1 MKIRPD
7 QLPEKGYFLL
17 DKLEHKELPVFLR
30 KYLNKRTTI
39 SIVFYGLNI
48 FFLLIAIF
56 LFVVNFQQE
65 MLTNLDWAYHY
76 FIGFSIAF
84 LLVPLHEYI
93 HVLAYKS
100 QGAKNTSY
108 DSNIKKFYF
117 LALAD
122 KFESLPMHFLKF
134 HGGSDVDHVLDA
146 MEYAAYVY
154 DVDHIILD
162 NMQFMIS
169 RTASQAKKG
178 GGSAYDKFDM
188 QDVAIEKFRKFATDY
203 NVHVSLVVHPRKEDE
218 NVKLG
223 ISSFYGSAKATQ
235 EADTVLILQ
244 SDGKRK
250 FVDVR
255 KNRFDGTL
263 GHVPLYFDR
272 KSGRYTETDTNVAS
286 PPRTS
291 VPQGVSA
298 MGGVSSIKA
307 TYNDIRNQHP
317 L

>member
-1 MKIRPD
+1 MYGILKRHLEMKIRPD

-100 QGAKNTSY
+100 QGAKITSY

-117 LALAD
+117 MALAD
-122 KFESLPMHFLKF
+122 KFVANKNEFRIVALAPFISIT
-134 HGGSDVDHVLDA
+134 
-146 MEYAAYVY
+146 
-154 DVDHIILD
+154 IILLLLLT
-162 NMQFMIS
+162 IS
-169 RTASQAKKG
+169 S
-178 GGSAYDKFDM
+178 
-188 QDVAIEKFRKFATDY
+188 Y
-203 NVHVSLVVHPRKEDE
+203 NWLLTI
-218 NVKLG
+218 LG
-223 ISSFYGSAKATQ
+223 ILLCHTAMCSGDFALLCYFEFHSDKEVVTYDDVENKISYFYGRPVK
-235 EADTVLILQ
+235 
-244 SDGKRK
+244 GK
-250 FVDVR
+250 
-255 KNRFDGTL
+255 
-263 GHVPLYFDR
+263 
-272 KSGRYTETDTNVAS
+272 
-286 PPRTS
+286 
-291 VPQGVSA
+291 
-298 MGGVSSIKA
+298 
-307 TYNDIRNQHP
+307 
-317 L
+317 

>member
-30 KYLNKRTTI
+30 KYLNKRSTI

-122 KFESLPMHFLKF
+122 KFVANKNEFRIVVLAPFISISMILLLLLTISSYNWSLT
-134 HGGSDVDHVLDA
+134 
-146 MEYAAYVY
+146 
-154 DVDHIILD
+154 I
-162 NMQFMIS
+162 
-169 RTASQAKKG
+169 
-178 GGSAYDKFDM
+178 
-188 QDVAIEKFRKFATDY
+188 
-203 NVHVSLVVHPRKEDE
+203 
-218 NVKLG
+218 LG
-223 ISSFYGSAKATQ
+223 ILLCHTAMSSGDFALLCYFEFHRDKEVVTYDNVEEKASYFYGRNI
-235 EADTVLILQ
+235 E
-244 SDGKRK
+244 RK
-250 FVDVR
+250 TTAR
-255 KNRFDGTL
+255 
-263 GHVPLYFDR
+263 
-272 KSGRYTETDTNVAS
+272 
-286 PPRTS
+286 
-291 VPQGVSA
+291 
-298 MGGVSSIKA
+298 I
-307 TYNDIRNQHP
+307 
-317 L
+317 